1 MGAVTTGILVGA
13 TVLGA
18 GATAYSAQRQ
28 NVASRRA
35 ETRAKGMA
43 NEERQR
49 QREQEAIIARE
60 EEKTMKRQAG
70 ALRAT
75 AGKRAGRRSL
85 VTGPETGLAQ
95 SETLG

>member
-1 MGAVTTGILVGA
+1 MGAVTTAVLVGA
-13 TVLGA
+13 AVLGA
-18 GATAYSAQRQ
+18 GATAYSAQQQ

-35 ETRAKGMA
+35 ETRAKGLA
-43 NEERQR
+43 NEERER
-49 QREQEAIIARE
+49 QEEQKAIIAKQ

-70 ALRAT
+70 VLRAT

>member
-1 MGAVTTGILVGA
+1 MGAIATGILVGA

-18 GATAYSAQRQ
+18 GATAYSAQQQ
-28 NVASRRA
+28 NEAARRA
-35 ETRAKGMA
+35 ETRAKAMA
-43 NEERQR
+43 SDERKR
-49 QREQEAIIARE
+49 QEEQEAIIAKQ